1 MSDEQNKEKQ
11 IHRRDVL
18 KWGAVAGAAVAVG
31 ASGLGGLAPLFKPAA
46 TASKKN
52 DEKRDR
58 DQIVPFYGKHQ
69 AGITTAHQTYV
80 YFAALDVMSSD
91 KADVISLFKQWT
103 SLTRPLTSGAVP
115 SGEQKNKYMPPQ
127 DTGGVAGSGPG
138 EFDRYLRLRPRV
150 FRERREGPLRT
161 ER

>member
-1 MSDEQNKEKQ
+1 MSDEHNKEKQ

-52 DEKRDR
+52 DEKHDR

-69 AGITTAHQTYV
+69 AGITTMHQTYV

-103 SLTRPLTSGAVP
+103 SLTQLLTSGAVP

-127 DTGGVAGSGPG
+127 DTGESQDLAPANLTVTFGFAPG
-138 EFDRYLRLRPRV
+138 FSRKT
-150 FRERREGPLRT
+150 GRT
-161 ER
+161 ASD

>member
-1 MSDEQNKEKQ
+1 MSDEHNKEKQ

-52 DEKRDR
+52 DEKRDC

-69 AGITTAHQTYV
+69 AGITSAHQTYV

-103 SLTRPLTSGAVP
+103 SLTQLLTSGAVP
-115 SGEQKNKYMPPQ
+115 SGEQKNKYASA
-127 DTGGVAGSGPG
+127 GYRGVAGSGTG

>member
-52 DEKRDR
+52 DENVIVIKSFLFTESTKRESQR
-58 DQIVPFYGKHQ
+58 HIRRMCILQRLMSCQ
-69 AGITTAHQTYV
+69 ATKP
-80 YFAALDVMSSD
+80 MSSPFSNNGQ
-91 KADVISLFKQWT
+91 A
-103 SLTRPLTSGAVP
+103 
-115 SGEQKNKYMPPQ
+115 
-127 DTGGVAGSGPG
+127 
-138 EFDRYLRLRPRV
+138 
-150 FRERREGPLRT
+150 
-161 ER
+161 